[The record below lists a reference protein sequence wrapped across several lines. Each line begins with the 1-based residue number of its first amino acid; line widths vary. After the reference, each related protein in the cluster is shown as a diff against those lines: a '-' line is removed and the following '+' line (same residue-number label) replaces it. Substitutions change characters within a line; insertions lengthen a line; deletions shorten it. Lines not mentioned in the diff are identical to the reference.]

1 MNKIEK
7 SDYRR
12 RITHR
17 AIAFVA
23 ASLILLLGL
32 LDANLPARAVD
43 AVVGTVTQVSGN
55 AQIQRAG
62 NAVAAQPGTPIKVLD
77 TITTQPDASTTL
89 GFADGS
95 SMALTGGTS
104 IKIEDVAIVNGQ
116 TVPSRVTL
124 ISGRVHTNVP
134 DRTTGQ
140 QHTIEVD
147 AQNQKVTGPAPNQ

>member
-1 MNKIEK
+1 MKKIEK
-7 SDYRR
+7 NGYRR
-12 RITHR
+12 RINYR

-23 ASLILLLGL
+23 AGLILGLGL
-32 LDANLPARAVD
+32 LDASMPARAAD
-43 AVVGTVTQVSGN
+43 AVVGTITQVSGN

-62 NAVAAQPGTPIKVLD
+62 SAIAAQPGTPIKVLD

-95 SMALTGGTS
+95 SMALTGGSS

-124 ISGRVHTNVP
+124 ISGQVHTNVP
-134 DRTTGQ
+134 DKTTGQ

>member
-7 SDYRR
+7 NSYRR

-17 AIAFVA
+17 AAVFLA
-23 ASLILLLGL
+23 AGLMLGLGL
-32 LDANLPARAVD
+32 LNPTWPARADD
-43 AVVGTVTQVSGN
+43 AVVGTVTQVAGN

-62 NAVAAQPGTPIKVLD
+62 TAVAAQPGTPIKVLD

-104 IKIEDVAIVNGQ
+104 IKIEDVATVNGQ

-147 AQNQKVTGPAPNQ
+147 AQNQKVTGPVPNQ

>member
-7 SDYRR
+7 SGYTRP
-12 RITHR
+12 ITHR
-17 AIAFVA
+17 ATALVA
-23 ASLILLLGL
+23 AGFILGFGL
-32 LDANLPARAVD
+32 LNLSWPALAAD

-62 NAVAAQPGTPIKVLD
+62 IAIAAQPGTPIRVHD
-77 TITTQPDASTTL
+77 TVATQPDASTTL

-95 SMALTGGTS
+95 SMALTGASS
-104 IKIEDVAIVNGQ
+104 IRIEDMAIVNGQ

-124 ISGRVHTNVP
+124 ISGKVHTNVP

-147 AQNQKVTGPAPNQ
+147 AQNQKVTGPAPTQ

>member
-7 SDYRR
+7 SGYRR

-17 AIAFVA
+17 ATAFVA
-23 ASLILLLGL
+23 AGLILGLGL
-32 LDANLPARAVD
+32 LDASVPARAVD
-43 AVVGTVTQVSGN
+43 AVVGSVTQVSGN

-62 NAVAAQPGTPIKVLD
+62 SALAAQPGTPIKVLD

-95 SMALTGGTS
+95 SMALTGGSS

-147 AQNQKVTGPAPNQ
+147 AANQKVTGPAPNQ